1 MCTYT
6 AAIRSEDALLFFSC
20 THVVFLQRC
29 ILLPLTSILFLFT
42 CYLRHVPCIDQC
54 SSPPICPSLLIHTH
68 AHLPRT
74 IPFKQRQNKLI
85 RSEVRAYQQGISI
98 QIEALSGHKQQEAKQ
113 DPGAAEWEDE
123 RQGETK
129 KEGGCVRR
137 YWGGGGSH
145 WPVLFLSRGER

>member
-1 MCTYT
+1 MHT
-6 AAIRSEDALLFFSC
+6 
-20 THVVFLQRC
+20 
-29 ILLPLTSILFLFT
+29 
-42 CYLRHVPCIDQC
+42 
-54 SSPPICPSLLIHTH
+54 HTH

-74 IPFKQRQNKLI
+74 IPFRQRQNKLI

-129 KEGGCVRR
+129 KEGERVRR
-137 YWGGGGSH
+137 YWRDGGGLIG
-145 WPVLFLSRGER
+145 PCCRG